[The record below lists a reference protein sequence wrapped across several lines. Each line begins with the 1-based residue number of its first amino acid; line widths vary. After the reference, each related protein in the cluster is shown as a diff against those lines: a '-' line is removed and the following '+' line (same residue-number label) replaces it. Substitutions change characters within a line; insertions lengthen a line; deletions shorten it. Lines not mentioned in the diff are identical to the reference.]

1 LKESSPN
8 RKIIKGGV
16 LMQDNQKSVLI
27 VDDIPFVRKTLKQI
41 LTNLGYRIV
50 GEAETGEDAVR
61 LFKETKPDIVTMDLV
76 MPLMNGVEATR
87 KIIQSDQSAKVVILS
102 AMMQENL
109 VTEAIIAGAKDYIMK
124 PFQTDEVARVLKQ
137 VIQNSDQLNLNHRSA
152 GGAA

>member
-1 LKESSPN
+1 
-8 RKIIKGGV
+8 
-16 LMQDNQKSVLI
+16 MQDNQKSVLI

-87 KIIQSDQSAKVVILS
+87 KIIQADQSAKVVILS